1 MLERGRLLSAGR
13 VERPL
18 KLSRESESPTR
29 EGVGGKPAA
38 PGDETAAT
46 ATAETP
52 HRSGSVL
59 GGRYRIE
66 QV

>member
-29 EGVGGKPAA
+29 EGVGGKSAA
-38 PGDETAAT
+38 LGDVTSAAAT
-46 ATAETP
+46 ETP
-52 HRSGSVL
+52 HRSGSVI
-59 GGRYRIE
+59 GGRS
-66 QV
+66 QGT